1 MSRRLCVIPGDGIGR
16 EVVPVAVAVLQRLL
30 PDLQV
35 EEAEAGWD
43 CFQRHGTSVPD
54 ATYERMRACGAGL
67 FGAVSS
73 PSHKVEGYRSA
84 ILSLRQTLA
93 LNLNLRPVRSRPVV
107 SPRAGIDLLVLRENS
122 EGLYSGRE
130 HWESEGVAIAER
142 VISRAACE
150 RLAAGAAELAR
161 LRQARR
167 ITLVHK
173 ANVLPLTC
181 GLFRDTCRDLLAEDG
196 WSDVLDER
204 LVDVAALQL
213 VERPQAFDL
222 IVTTNLFG
230 DILSDLASHWGG
242 GLGLAPSLNLG
253 AGIALA
259 EPVHGS
265 APDIAGSG
273 RANPLAAILSAGM
286 LLRHYWKL
294 PELAERI
301 DGAVDAFLQEEGSVD
316 FGGETTQVIGRGVL
330 QRLGRPLPR

>member
-16 EVVPVAVAVLQRLL
+16 EVVPVAVEVLRHLL

-54 ATYERMRACGAGL
+54 TTYDSLRACGAGL

-130 HWESEGVAIAER
+130 HWEAEGVAIAER
-142 VISRAACE
+142 VISRTACE

-161 LRQARR
+161 LRHARR

-173 ANVLPLTC
+173 ANVLPITC
-181 GLFRDTCRDLLAEDG
+181 GLFRDTCRDRLAEDG

-213 VERPQAFDL
+213 VERPESFDL

-253 AGIALA
+253 AGNALA

-265 APDIAGSG
+265 APDIAGTG

-286 LLRHYWKL
+286 LLRHYWQL
-294 PELAERI
+294 PELADRI
-301 DGAVDAFLQEEGSVD
+301 DSAVDEFLREEGSVD
-316 FGGETTQVIGRGVL
+316 FAGETTRVIGQGVL
-330 QRLGRPLPR
+330 ERLG

>member
-1 MSRRLCVIPGDGIGR
+1 MYRLCVIPGDGIGR
-16 EVVPVAVAVLQRLL
+16 EVVPVAVEVLERLL
-30 PDLQV
+30 PGLQV

-43 CFQRHGTSVPD
+43 CFGRRGVSVPE
-54 ATYERMRACGAGL
+54 ATLASLRACGAGL

-73 PSHKVEGYRSA
+73 PSHRVEGYRSA
-84 ILSLRQTLA
+84 ILTLRQALA
-93 LNLNLRPVRSRPVV
+93 LNLNLRPVRSRPLV
-107 SPRAGIDLLVLRENS
+107 SARPGVDLLILRENS

-142 VISRAACE
+142 VISRGACE
-150 RLAAGAAELAR
+150 RLAAGAAQIAH
-161 LRQARR
+161 LRKARR

-173 ANVLPLTC
+173 ANVLPVTC
-181 GLFRDTCRDLLAEDG
+181 GLFRDTCRDRLVEEG
-196 WSDVLDER
+196 WGDVLDER

-213 VERPQAFDL
+213 VERPEAFDL

-242 GLGLAPSLNLG
+242 GLGMAPSLNLG
-253 AGIALA
+253 DGIALA

-286 LLRHYWKL
+286 LLRHYWNR
-294 PELAERI
+294 PELADRLEA
-301 DGAVDAFLQEEGSVD
+301 AVDGFLQEEGSVD
-316 FGGETTQVIGRGVL
+316 FGVETTRVIGQGVL
-330 QRLGRPLPR
+330 RRLS

>member
-1 MSRRLCVIPGDGIGR
+1 MNLRLCVIPGDGIGR
-16 EVVPVAVAVLQRLL
+16 EVVPVAVEVLQRLL

-35 EEAEAGWD
+35 EEADAGWD

-54 ATYERMRACGAGL
+54 STYERLRVCGAGL

-130 HWESEGVAIAER
+130 HWEAQGVAIAER
-142 VISRAACE
+142 VISRAACA
-150 RLAAGAAELAR
+150 RLACGAAELAR
-161 LRQARR
+161 LRHARR

-181 GLFRDTCRDLLAEDG
+181 GLFRETCRDHLVEEG
-196 WSDVLDER
+196 WADVLDER

-213 VERPQAFDL
+213 VERPEAFDL

-242 GLGLAPSLNLG
+242 GLGMAPSLNLG
-253 AGIALA
+253 DGIALA

-286 LLRHYWKL
+286 LLRHHWQL
-294 PELAERI
+294 PELAERLEF
-301 DGAVDAFLQEEGSVD
+301 AVDAFLKEEGGVA
-316 FGGETTQVIGRGVL
+316 FGGETTRVIGRGVL
-330 QRLGRPLPR
+330 ERLE